1 MGQRD
6 SCLACVA
13 LVVSY
18 DLSSGSRLG
27 SWVSMARSGRA
38 GVLGVFVLI
47 NHVLGHWNSEVNLS
61 EGRRLLEQ
69 GTDESINAKWQCEPQ
84 SEKV

>member
-1 MGQRD
+1 
-6 SCLACVA
+6 
-13 LVVSY
+13 
-18 DLSSGSRLG
+18 
-27 SWVSMARSGRA
+27 MARSGRA

-69 GTDESINAKWQCEPQ
+69 GTDDSINAKWQCEPQ